1 MFSRISSIF
10 IICITT
16 SSFFFPLVALAVP
29 ITVPTSLNPG
39 DQYRLAFLTTGT
51 IDAESSSISTY
62 NTFVTNEA
70 NVQAELAA
78 LGTTWKAIGSTA
90 SIDARDNTGTLP
102 SFAGGSLGV
111 PIFLLNDTKLVDSND
126 DLWDG
131 TIDTFFNV
139 FSDGTVVG
147 SIVPTVWTGTS
158 SDGTIGSLGLGS
170 GSVVGGYPVITTS
183 RWVSTGF
190 FASHLYLPMY
200 AVSDVLTVSDAP
212 IPEPST
218 LLLFAVALVSV
229 IVIGYR
235 RKRTK

>member
-29 ITVPTSLNPG
+29 ITLPTSLNPG
-39 DQYRLAFLTTGT
+39 DQYRLAFLTPGT
-51 IDAESSSISTY
+51 IDATSSDISTY

-70 NVQAELAA
+70 NAQVELAA

-90 SIDARDNTGTLP
+90 SVDARDNTETNP
-102 SFAGGSLGV
+102 FNASHISV
-111 PIFLLNDTKLVDSND
+111 PIFLLNETKLVDSND

-147 SIVPTVWTGTS
+147 GIVPTVWTGTS
-158 SDGTIGSLGLGS
+158 PDGTIGSLGLGS
-170 GSVVGGYPVITTS
+170 SSVVGGYPVITTS
-183 RWVSTGF
+183 RWISTGF
-190 FASHLYLPMY
+190 FSSHLGLPMY
-200 AVSDVLTVSDAP
+200 AVSDVLTVSGAP

-229 IVIGYR
+229 IGIGYR

>member
-1 MFSRISSIF
+1 MRSLRRRKTRIPKF
-10 IICITT
+10 TVL
-16 SSFFFPLVALAVP
+16 FHFYQEFFPK
-29 ITVPTSLNPG
+29 IYIN
-39 DQYRLAFLTTGT
+39 
-51 IDAESSSISTY
+51 
-62 NTFVTNEA
+62 
-70 NVQAELAA
+70 
-78 LGTTWKAIGSTA
+78 
-90 SIDARDNTGTLP
+90 
-102 SFAGGSLGV
+102 
-111 PIFLLNDTKLVDSND
+111 
-126 DLWDG
+126 
-131 TIDTFFNV
+131 TFFNV

-190 FASHLYLPMY
+190 FASHFYLPMY